1 MKPGSITM
9 VTGDVNFSNRCLDYG
24 IPVLTLTRLK
34 ALVDLNIDSDQ
45 LLKHIVKEAL
55 PGDE

>member
-1 MKPGSITM
+1 M